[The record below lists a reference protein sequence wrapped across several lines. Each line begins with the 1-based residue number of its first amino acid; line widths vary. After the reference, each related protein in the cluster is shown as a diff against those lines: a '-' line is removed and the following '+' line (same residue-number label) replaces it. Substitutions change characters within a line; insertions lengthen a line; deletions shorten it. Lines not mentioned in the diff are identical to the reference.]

1 MCTIKEIREAI
12 REIAVPSMIWTL
24 RRLTV
29 FYRLSRFLRIRN
41 RFPSRDRKGRYFGST
56 QEDMEKSNAAILFTG
71 LRLFSCPEK

>member
-12 REIAVPSMIWTL
+12 REDCTL

-41 RFPSRDRKGRYFGST
+41 RFPSRDRKGRYFGSA